1 MLRSAR
7 ARTGARLGAGL
18 LLSLG
23 AGLAARLLGAAD
35 HRDSTVLTANPARDI
50 ADVYSFL
57 SPANPSNLVLVM
69 TVSGLIPPAE
79 ASTTFLDPDVLYQWK
94 IDNDGDAVED
104 LVVQAF
110 VTGTGTD
117 QVIHFRGPVA
127 PEVTGA
133 TNRLPDGDEL
143 VQVALSTEDAPV
155 TASTGGVT
163 VFAGVRDDPFFFDL
177 GQFQQIVAGNATA
190 FNDPGT
196 DTFAGTNV
204 LALVFEVP
212 VAQLGSSPTLGIW
225 GTTSQFTD

>member
-1 MLRSAR
+1 M
-7 ARTGARLGAGL
+7 RTRFLSRGPLLLTATLAVAGL
-18 LLSLG
+18 GLS
-23 AGLAARLLGAAD
+23 RWVRAAD

-50 ADVYSFL
+50 ADIYSFR
-57 SPANPSNLVLVM
+57 SPANSSNLVLVM

-79 ASTTFLDPDVLYQWK
+79 ASSTFFDPDVLYQWK
-94 IDNDGDAVED
+94 IDNTGDAVED

-110 VTGTGTD
+110 ATGTGAD

-127 PEVTGA
+127 PEITGTTSRVPDGEEVVQVAISTGA
-133 TNRLPDGDEL
+133 T
-143 VQVALSTEDAPV
+143 PV
-155 TASTGGVT
+155 TASANGVT

-177 GQFQQIVAGNATA
+177 AQFNQIIAGNATA

-212 VAQLGSSPTLGIW
+212 IAQLGTSSTLGIW

>member
-1 MLRSAR
+1 M
-7 ARTGARLGAGL
+7 RTSTLHRGPLLLAFALAAAGAGMVRWV
-18 LLSLG
+18 S
-23 AGLAARLLGAAD
+23 AAD

-50 ADVYSFL
+50 ADVYSFR
-57 SPANPSNLVLVM
+57 SPADPSNLVLVM

-79 ASTTFLDPDVLYQWK
+79 ASTTFLDPAVLYQWK
-94 IDNDGDAVED
+94 LDNNGDAVED

-110 VTGTGTD
+110 ATGTGED

-127 PEVTGA
+127 PEVTG
-133 TNRLPDGDEL
+133 TTSRIPDGDEL
-143 VQVALSTEDAPV
+143 VQVALSTDDTPV
-155 TASTGGVT
+155 TASAGGVT

-177 GQFQQIVAGNATA
+177 AQFNQIVAGNATA

-212 VAQLGSSPTLGIW
+212 IAQLGGSDALGIW
-225 GTTSQFTD
+225 GTTSQFTN

>member
-1 MLRSAR
+1 MRR
-7 ARTGARLGAGL
+7 RTR
-18 LLSLG
+18 SLG
-23 AGLAARLLGAAD
+23 PFLLIAALAAAGVGLARWARAAD

-50 ADVYSFL
+50 ADVYSFR
-57 SPANPSNLVLVM
+57 SPATPGNLVLVM

-79 ASTTFLDPDVLYQWK
+79 ASTTFLDPGVLYEWK
-94 IDNDGDAVED
+94 IDNNGDAVED

-110 VTGTGTD
+110 ATGTGAD

-127 PEVTGA
+127 PEVTG
-133 TNRLPDGDEL
+133 TTSRIPDGDEL
-143 VQVALSTEDAPV
+143 VQVALSTGDTPI
-155 TASTGGVT
+155 TASAGGAT

-190 FNDPGT
+190 FNDPGS

-212 VAQLGSSPTLGIW
+212 IAQLGGSPTLGIW
-225 GTTSQFTD
+225 GTTSLFTD

>member
-1 MLRSAR
+1 M
-7 ARTGARLGAGL
+7 RTRTLYRGPL
-18 LLSLG
+18 LLAVALAAAG
-23 AGLAARLLGAAD
+23 AGLARWARAAD

-50 ADVYSFL
+50 ADIYSFR
-57 SPANPSNLVLVM
+57 SPATPSNLVLVM

-79 ASTTFLDPDVLYQWK
+79 ASTTYFDPGVLYQWK
-94 IDNDGDAVED
+94 IDNSGDAVED

-110 VTGTGTD
+110 VTGTGAD

-127 PEVTGA
+127 PEVTG
-133 TNRLPDGDEL
+133 TTSRIPDGDEL
-143 VQVALSTEDAPV
+143 VQVALSNGATPI
-155 TASTGGVT
+155 TASANGVT

-177 GQFQQIVAGNATA
+177 AQFNQIIAGNATA

-212 VAQLGSSPTLGIW
+212 ISQLGGNSALGIW
-225 GTTSQFTD
+225 GTTSQFTN

>member
-1 MLRSAR
+1 MRR
-7 ARTGARLGAGL
+7 RTLFRGPL
-18 LLSLG
+18 LL
-23 AGLAARLLGAAD
+23 AVALAAAGVALARWARAAD

-50 ADVYSFL
+50 ADVYSFR
-57 SPANPSNLVLVM
+57 SPADPDNLVLVM

-79 ASTTFLDPDVLYQWK
+79 ASTTFLGPDVLYQWK

-110 VTGTGTD
+110 ATGTGAD
-117 QVIHFRGPVA
+117 QVVHFRGPVA
-127 PEVTGA
+127 PEVTG
-133 TNRLPDGDEL
+133 TTSRVPDGDEL
-143 VQVALSTEDAPV
+143 VQVALSTGDTPL
-155 TASTGGVT
+155 TASAGGIT

-212 VAQLGSSPTLGIW
+212 IAQLGNSPTLGIW

>member
-1 MLRSAR
+1 M
-7 ARTGARLGAGL
+7 RTRTLYRGPL
-18 LLSLG
+18 LLAIALAAAG
-23 AGLAARLLGAAD
+23 AGLARWARAAD

-50 ADVYSFL
+50 ADIYSFR

-79 ASTTFLDPDVLYQWK
+79 ASTTFFDPDVLYQWK
-94 IDNDGDAVED
+94 VDNNGDAVED

-110 VTGTGTD
+110 ATGTGAD
-117 QVIHFRGPVA
+117 QVLHFRGPVA
-127 PEVTGA
+127 PEVTG
-133 TNRLPDGDEL
+133 TTSRIPDGDEL
-143 VQVALSTEDAPV
+143 VQVALSTGDTPV
-155 TASTGGVT
+155 TAAAGGVT

-177 GQFQQIVAGNATA
+177 AQFQQIIAGSATA

-212 VAQLGSSPTLGIW
+212 ITQLGGSSTLGIW

>member
-1 MLRSAR
+1 MQSRTLYRGPILLTAALAVTAVTLAR
-7 ARTGARLGAGL
+7 WVR
-18 LLSLG
+18 
-23 AGLAARLLGAAD
+23 AAD
-35 HRDSTVLTANPARDI
+35 HRDSSVLTANPARDI
-50 ADVYSFL
+50 ADIYSFR
-57 SPANPSNLVLVM
+57 SPATPSNLVLVM
-69 TVSGLIPPAE
+69 TVSGFIPPAE
-79 ASTTFLDPDVLYQWK
+79 ASTTFFDPDVLYQWK
-94 IDNDGDAVED
+94 IDSNGDAVED

-110 VTGTGTD
+110 ATGSGAD

-127 PEVTGA
+127 PEVTGTA
-133 TNRLPDGDEL
+133 SRIPDDEEL
-143 VQVALSTEDAPV
+143 VQVALSTEDTPV
-155 TASTGGVT
+155 TASAGGVT

-212 VAQLGSSPTLGIW
+212 ISQLGGSSELGIW

>member
-1 MLRSAR
+1 M
-7 ARTGARLGAGL
+7 RTRTFSRGPL
-18 LLSLG
+18 LLAGALTAAV
-23 AGLAARLLGAAD
+23 AGLAHWARAAD
-35 HRDSTVLTANPARDI
+35 HRDSTVLSANPARDI
-50 ADVYSFL
+50 ADVYSFR
-57 SPANPSNLVLVM
+57 SPANPGNLVLVM

-79 ASTTFLDPDVLYQWK
+79 ASTTFFDPGVLYQWK
-94 IDNDGDAVED
+94 IDNTGDAVED

-110 VTGTGTD
+110 ATGTGTD

-127 PEVTGA
+127 PEVTGT
-133 TNRLPDGDEL
+133 TNRIPDGDEL
-143 VQVALSTEDAPV
+143 LQVALSTEDTPV
-155 TASTGGVT
+155 TASASGVT

-190 FNDPGT
+190 FNNPGT

-212 VAQLGSSPTLGIW
+212 IAQLGGSSTLGIW

>member
-1 MLRSAR
+1 M
-7 ARTGARLGAGL
+7 RTRTLYRGPL
-18 LLSLG
+18 LLAAAFAAAG
-23 AGLAARLLGAAD
+23 AGLARWASAAD

-50 ADVYSFL
+50 ADIYSFR
-57 SPANPSNLVLVM
+57 SPANPGNLVLVM

-79 ASTTFLDPDVLYQWK
+79 ASTTFFDPGVLYQWK
-94 IDNDGDAVED
+94 VDNNEDAVED

-110 VTGTGTD
+110 ATGTGAD

-127 PEVTGA
+127 PEVTGT
-133 TNRLPDGDEL
+133 TNRVPDGDEL
-143 VQVALSTEDAPV
+143 VAVALSTGDMPV
-155 TASTGGVT
+155 TASAGGVT

-177 GQFQQIVAGNATA
+177 AQFQQIIAGNATT

-212 VAQLGSSPTLGIW
+212 ITQLGGSSTLGIW